1 MSSLPQDILF
11 RNRNISNLNMV
22 FLNQFQMD
30 KDLGLYL
37 FFMRKYIFDKVII
50 WYWIPITC
58 AQIGFS
64 IMAILIIMY
73 FINNQVLEPIKE
85 MSSMTEFILN
95 PENNQEHAQVFNDL
109 VEKVKLIEKRF
120 T

>member
-1 MSSLPQDILF
+1 
-11 RNRNISNLNMV
+11 
-22 FLNQFQMD
+22 MD

-37 FFMRKYIFDKVII
+37 FFMRKYIFEKVID

-64 IMAILIIMY
+64 IISIMIIMY
-73 FINNQVLEPIKE
+73 FINNQVIEQIKE

-109 VEKVKLIEKRF
+109 VEKVKLIENRF
-120 T
+120 TKM